1 MKRIIITLLA
11 VVLYSA
17 SLACDVCKKQQ
28 PKVLRGITHGAGPQ
42 SNWDYVIV
50 ITIAVVVLVTLFYSI
65 KWLIRPGEK
74 QADHIKHSIFTQE
87 SV

>member
-11 VVLYSA
+11 VALYSA
-17 SLACDVCKKQQ
+17 SFACEVCQKQQ
-28 PKVLRGITHGAGPQ
+28 PKLLRGITHGAGPQ

-50 ITIAVVVLVTLFYSI
+50 VAIAVVVLVALFYSV
-65 KWLIRPGEK
+65 KWLIKPGEQ
-74 QADHIKHSIFTQE
+74 QAGHIKHSIISPE